1 MPRQSSHGRA
11 PQLVQDGESPVALPI
26 PRHPIALARRFYQL
40 TTAVT
45 AEVQERERTGLRHL
59 EFGVI
64 VRVHDT
70 PGLDQNS
77 LAEWL
82 ALDRTT
88 ISAMVFRLEQ
98 QGLLERAVNGT
109 DRRARVL
116 RLTKKG
122 RALHDRVRPLAQ
134 AAQERILTVLT
145 PADRRSLIEMLARVI
160 EGNYSYVRPGA
171 GRRRPVRTR
180 ATATP

>member
-1 MPRQSSHGRA
+1 VSSNTARRPRQPADDQPA
-11 PQLVQDGESPVALPI
+11 PLPI

-45 AEVQERERTGLRHL
+45 AEVQEREQTGLRHL
-59 EFGVI
+59 EFGVM

-70 PGLDQNS
+70 PGLDQNT

-82 ALDRTT
+82 ALDRAT

-122 RALHDRVRPLAQ
+122 RALHERLRPLAR

-145 PADRRSLIEMLARVI
+145 PAERRSFIEMLVRVI
-160 EGNYSYVRPGA
+160 QANYRYVRPGA

-180 ATATP
+180 ADATG